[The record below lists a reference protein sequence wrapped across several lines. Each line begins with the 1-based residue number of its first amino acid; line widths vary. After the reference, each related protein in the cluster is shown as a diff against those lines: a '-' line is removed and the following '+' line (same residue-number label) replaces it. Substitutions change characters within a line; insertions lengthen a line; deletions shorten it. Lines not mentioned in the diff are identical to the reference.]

1 VKSFLFPMAA
11 AICLV
16 SVGLAAPP
24 ANAKGCIKGAL
35 VGGVAGHFAHHGIL
49 GAAAGCVVGHHMAN
63 KHAHEQS
70 YQGYGS
76 SQPSPDTGR

>member
-1 VKSFLFPMAA
+1 VKSSLLPMAA
-11 AICLV
+11 VICLLTI
-16 SVGLAAPP
+16 GLAAPT
-24 ANAKGCIKGAL
+24 AHAKGCIKGAL

-63 KHAHEQS
+63 KHAREQS

-76 SQPSPDTGR
+76 SQPSPDSGR

>member
-1 VKSFLFPMAA
+1 MKSSLFPMAA
-11 AICLV
+11 VVCLLTI
-16 SVGLAAPP
+16 GLAAPT
-24 ANAKGCIKGAL
+24 AHAKGCIKGAL

-63 KHAHEQS
+63 KHAREQS

-76 SQPSPDTGR
+76 SQPSPDSGR

>member
-1 VKSFLFPMAA
+1 
-11 AICLV
+11 
-16 SVGLAAPP
+16 
-24 ANAKGCIKGAL
+24 
-35 VGGVAGHFAHHGIL
+35 
-49 GAAAGCVVGHHMAN
+49 MAN